1 MIETMDNLIDIF
13 DDASAIYKGELPV
26 VHIQRG
32 NDVLFDQWPNCTVSV
47 NLDEHAH
54 GVEPAT
60 VPYGSPYQSEELTA
74 DAGYCISNVTV
85 IMG

>member
-13 DDASAIYKGELPV
+13 DDASAIYKGETPV
-26 VHIQRG
+26 ARIQQG
-32 NDVLFDQWPNCTVSV
+32 NKVLFDKWPVCTISV
-47 NLDEHAH
+47 NKDEHVH
-54 GVEPAT
+54 GIGPTT
-60 VPYGSPYQSEELTA
+60 VAYGGSYQSDEITA